1 MHLIFRPMDEASA
14 RAILAWRYDEPYTLY
29 NADPANLAGDL
40 AGFMDP
46 ANSYYSVLDER
57 DQVVAF
63 RCFGPDARV
72 SGGDYSADALDTGG
86 GLRPDLTGRGLG
98 LAVLN
103 AGLDH
108 GRRIYHPRAV
118 RVTVAA
124 FNARALRVCAKAGF
138 QPVQT
143 FRRAS
148 DGKDFVVMMRED
160 EEGGAGAMPPR
171 DNLPSLQSHE

>member
-1 MHLIFRPMDEASA
+1 MHLTFRPMDEASA
-14 RAILAWRYDEPYTLY
+14 RAILAWRYDEPYALY
-29 NADPANLAGDL
+29 NAGPANLADDL
-40 AGFMDP
+40 AVFMDP
-46 ANSYYSVLDER
+46 ANAYYSVRDER
-57 DQVVAF
+57 DEVVAF

-98 LAVLN
+98 LTVLN
-103 AGLDH
+103 AGLEH
-108 GRRIYHPRAV
+108 GRRLYHPRAF

-124 FNARALRVCAKAGF
+124 FNARALRVCAQAGF

-148 DGKDFVVMMRED
+148 DAKDFVVMTRQD
-160 EEGGAGAMPPR
+160 EEGGAGA
-171 DNLPSLQSHE
+171 